1 MQKQPEQERL
11 AQQWT
16 ESQSVVASYI
26 YSLVPNFHQTEDILQ
41 QVAVTLV
48 REYGKYDPNR
58 PFLPW
63 ALGIARN
70 LALKARKES
79 GQYSTHLLLD
89 EELIGQVQ
97 AAFEQ
102 EADRWA
108 PFRQALQE
116 CMRKQQGKVAE
127 ALHWRYAYDLKPQ
140 DVARRM
146 NLSSGA
152 TRVLLHRARAVLR
165 RCIEHKMRGAT

>member
-1 MQKQPEQERL
+1 MQKQSEQERL
-11 AQQWT
+11 AQHWT

-48 REYGKYDPNR
+48 REYSKYDPSR

-79 GQYSTHLLLD
+79 GQQLTHLLD
-89 EELIGQVQ
+89 ENLITQVQ
-97 AAFEQ
+97 AVFEQ
-102 EADRWA
+102 EADNWA

-116 CMRKQQGKVAE
+116 CLRKQQGKAAE
-127 ALHWRYAYDLKPQ
+127 ALHWRYAHDLKPQ
-140 DVARRM
+140 DVAHRM

-152 TRVLLHRARAVLR
+152 TRVVLHRARAVLR
-165 RCIEHKMRGAT
+165 RCIERRMRGTT